1 MNNKVLDLLKERD
14 YVVPSFL
21 IKEYK
26 KLLLSSDD
34 VIMIIYLINID
45 NPIVCDYQKI
55 SNDLNIDVVS
65 VMSKI
70 NTLKEKNILSIEVK
84 KNMYSKLE
92 EYINLDLFYEK
103 VFLEFIDN
111 KEVID
116 NSIYST
122 FETELGRTLS
132 PIEYELL
139 NSWNAKYEKDIIIE
153 ALKEAVISNVRN
165 FRYID
170 RILFEWEKKGINSI
184 DKLEKNRNKRSTN
197 NSVDIP
203 DLDWLN
209 SSE

>member
-21 IKEYK
+21 INKYK
-26 KLLLSSDD
+26 KLSLSSDD
-34 VIMIIYLINID
+34 VIMLIYLINM
-45 NPIVCDYQKI
+45 NKPIVCDYQKI

-111 KEVID
+111 KEEID
-116 NSIYST
+116 NSIYAT

-139 NSWNAKYEKDIIIE
+139 NSWNTKYEKDIIIE
-153 ALKEAVISNVRN
+153 ALKEAVLSNVRN

-184 DKLEKNRNKRSTN
+184 DKLEKNKKIRNTN
-197 NSVDIP
+197 TYVDIP
-203 DLDWLN
+203 DVDWLN
-209 SSE
+209 SNE

>member
-21 IKEYK
+21 INKYKE
-26 KLLLSSDD
+26 LSLSSDD
-34 VIMIIYLINID
+34 VIMLIYLINMNKPLI
-45 NPIVCDYQKI
+45 CDYQKI

-84 KNMYSKLE
+84 KNIYSKLE

-111 KEVID
+111 KEEID

-139 NSWNAKYEKDIIIE
+139 NSWNTKYEKDIIIE
-153 ALKEAVISNVRN
+153 ALKEAVLSNVRN

-184 DKLEKNRNKRSTN
+184 DKLEKNRKIRNTST
-197 NSVDIP
+197 SVDIP
-203 DLDWLN
+203 DVDWLN
-209 SSE
+209 SNE

>member
-34 VIMIIYLINID
+34 VIMIIYLINMN

-170 RILFEWEKKGINSI
+170 RILFEWEKKGINNI
-184 DKLEKNRNKRSTN
+184 DKLEKNRKIRSTN
-197 NSVDIP
+197 TSVDIP